1 VCVRS
6 SEENLESKVDEE
18 VRSLTLSPG
27 GKGEDT
33 TRTPDGAGGGS
44 HGFFDL
50 DVLDFCLSDVVAST
64 HAKDEQTGVLMDGGS
79 GGSGECWMV
88 GCEM

>member
-1 VCVRS
+1 MCVRS
-6 SEENLESKVDEE
+6 SEEGLESKVDEE
-18 VRSLTLSPG
+18 VRSLTLRPR

-50 DVLDFCLSDVVAST
+50 DVGDLRLSDVVTST
-64 HAKDEQTGVLMDGGS
+64 HAEDEQTRVLMDGGS
-79 GGSGECWMV
+79 GGSGEC
-88 GCEM
+88 